1 MYCSKCGQEINEQQN
16 CCHHCGHRLTPA
28 DAPSP
33 VNVPIFVPQ
42 ETKSGCG
49 KKLLIAVLIFI
60 GFNMLIALIGAIAT
74 IADSEN
80 KVNTHSTQATEQPA
94 TTHTNDTTH
103 ATNTADK
110 AAEKTVEAP
119 AKPTPPPPPPSKFDG
134 DCGITATAHLKSNDY
149 INHPELKISVK
160 NTSGKNIA
168 AIQFLA
174 IPFDVYGNDI
184 SSNLFAQDKFYT
196 DDMIRAGK
204 SETMTFG
211 PLLDQ
216 KIKSVKVYV
225 YSVFFED
232 GTEWG
237 DREASRSEIREK
249 GQPIKA
255 TFQK

>member
-1 MYCSKCGQEINEQQN
+1 MFCSKCGKEINEQQN
-16 CCHHCGHRLTPA
+16 CCHHCGHRLTPTN
-28 DAPSP
+28 APSP
-33 VNVPIFVPQ
+33 ANIPVFVPQ
-42 ETKSGCG
+42 EQKSGCG
-49 KKLLIAVLIFI
+49 KKLLIAICVFI
-60 GFNMLIALIGAIAT
+60 GFNMLIGLIGAIASV
-74 IADSEN
+74 ADSDN
-80 KVNTHSTQATEQPA
+80 KGNTSATQTQQAPAAQATEQPA
-94 TTHTNDTTH
+94 TTARDT
-103 ATNTADK
+103 
-110 AAEKTVEAP
+110 AAEKPQATP
-119 AKPTPPPPPPSKFDG
+119 AKPTPPPPPSKFDG
-134 DCGITATAHLKSNDY
+134 DCGITATAHLKSNDF

-174 IPFDVYGNDI
+174 VPFDVYGNDI
-184 SSNLFAQDKFYT
+184 SSNLLAQDKFYT

-204 SETMTFG
+204 SETLTFG